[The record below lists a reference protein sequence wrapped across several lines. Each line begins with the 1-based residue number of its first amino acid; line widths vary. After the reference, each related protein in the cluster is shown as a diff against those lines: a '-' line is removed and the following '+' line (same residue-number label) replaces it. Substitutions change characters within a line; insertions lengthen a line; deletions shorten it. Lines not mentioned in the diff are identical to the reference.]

1 VFFYWVV
8 DTTHDATQRILI
20 HPSAQMVNS
29 AQFALTEFWEVGP
42 RWWRAPPT
50 IPVNVTYMT

>member
-1 VFFYWVV
+1 MFLYWVV

-29 AQFALTEFWEVGP
+29 AQFALTEFREVGP
-42 RWWRAPPT
+42 RWWRAPPPFLLMLHT
-50 IPVNVTYMT
+50 